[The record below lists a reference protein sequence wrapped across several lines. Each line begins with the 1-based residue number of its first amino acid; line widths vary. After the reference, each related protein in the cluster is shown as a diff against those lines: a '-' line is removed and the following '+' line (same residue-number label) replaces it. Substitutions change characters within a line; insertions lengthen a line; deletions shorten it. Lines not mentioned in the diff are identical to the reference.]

1 MPRANVAAASL
12 WPGCVRLRPE
22 RALAFLDPMVIVAL
36 VLGIVVGALG
46 LYLAL
51 RPALVE
57 RRRRTDQVIE
67 LERVLAAARAEL
79 AVERSGFDD
88 RLAASIKTLSAEAL
102 DANSARFLELAD
114 ARLSGQVRPLKD
126 SLERMDRQ
134 LQGVERVRQEAY
146 GALNEGVRQLRTD
159 QERLRAETGNLVTA
173 LRAPHVRGRWGEIQ
187 LRRVIEM
194 AGMVEHCDFEEQQ
207 TTVDEDG
214 RVLRPD
220 VVVRLPGGKSVV
232 IDSKVPLVAYLEAF
246 REDAT
251 DDDRRARLA
260 DHARHVREHVHKL
273 GQKAYWRQLPATPEF
288 VVMFLP
294 DETFLR
300 AAVEQDSSLVELA
313 VSNNVIPA
321 SPTNL
326 IGLLRAV
333 HYGWQQ
339 ETIAESAREV
349 SELGREL
356 YKRLA
361 TMGAHVTRLGKSL
374 DGAVKAYNET
384 VGSLERQVLVQAR
397 RFERHGITGVEPPEL
412 QPIERQARAV
422 VAAELID
429 DAVVD
434 PEQPALEV
442 LASGADAA

>member
-1 MPRANVAAASL
+1 MVLASL
-12 WPGCVRLRPE
+12 VVG
-22 RALAFLDPMVIVAL
+22 L
-36 VLGIVVGALG
+36 VLGALG
-46 LYLAL
+46 AYVVV
-51 RPALVE
+51 RPALAE
-57 RRRRTDQVIE
+57 RRRRTEEVIE
-67 LERVLAAARAEL
+67 LERLLAAAQAEL
-79 AVERSGFDD
+79 AVER
-88 RLAASIKTLSAEAL
+88 ASADERMASAIRTLSAEAL

-114 ARLSGQVRPLKD
+114 ARLSGHVTPLKE
-126 SLERMDRQ
+126 SLERMDEQ
-134 LQGVERVRQEAY
+134 LRGVERTRQEAY
-146 GALNEGVRQLRTD
+146 GSLSESVRQLRSD
-159 QERLRAETGNLVTA
+159 QERLRTETGNLATA

-187 LRRVIEM
+187 LRRVIEL
-194 AGMVEHCDFEEQQ
+194 AGMVEHCDFDEQA
-207 TTVDEDG
+207 TTTADDG
-214 RVLRPD
+214 TTLRPD
-220 VVVRLPGGKSVV
+220 VIVRLPGAKQIVV
-232 IDSKVPLVAYLEAF
+232 DSKVPLVAYLDAM

-251 DDDRRARLA
+251 DDERRARLA
-260 DHARHVREHVHKL
+260 DHARHVREHIHRL

-300 AAVEQDSSLVELA
+300 AAVEQDSSLIELA

-349 SELGREL
+349 SDLGREL

-361 TMGAHVTRLGKSL
+361 TMGAHVSRLGRSL

-397 RFERHGITGVEPPEL
+397 RFERHGITGIEPPEL
-412 QPIERQARAV
+412 QPIERQTRPLA
-422 VAAELID
+422 AAELVEPVQ
-429 DAVVD
+429 A
-434 PEQPALEV
+434 ELERV
-442 LASGADAA
+442 SADADAA

>member
-1 MPRANVAAASL
+1 MLLAAL
-12 WPGCVRLRPE
+12 LIG
-22 RALAFLDPMVIVAL
+22 LAA
-36 VLGIVVGALG
+36 GALG
-46 LYLAL
+46 AYLLL
-51 RPALVE
+51 RPALEE
-57 RRRRTDQVIE
+57 RRRRTAEVID
-67 LERVLAAARAEL
+67 LERSLAEARAEL
-79 AVERSGFDD
+79 AAERNVVDD
-88 RLAASIKTLSAEAL
+88 RLAAAIKTLSSEAL
-102 DANSARFLELAD
+102 DANSARFLELAE
-114 ARLSGQVRPLKD
+114 ARLSGHVRPLKD

-134 LQGVERVRQEAY
+134 LQGVERIRQEAY
-146 GALNEGVRQLRTD
+146 GALQEGVRQLRAD

-187 LRRVIEM
+187 LRRVVEM
-194 AGMVEHCDFEEQQ
+194 AGMVEHCDFVEQP
-207 TTVDEDG
+207 TTTDG
-214 RVLRPD
+214 DGNVLRPD
-220 VVVRLPGGKSVV
+220 VVVHLPGSKQVV
-232 IDSKVPLVAYLEAF
+232 IDSKVPLAAYLDAF
-246 REDAT
+246 RDDA
-251 DDDRRARLA
+251 DDDERRARLA
-260 DHARHVREHVHKL
+260 DHARHVREHIHRL

-300 AAVEQDSSLVELA
+300 AALEHDSSLVELA
-313 VSNNVIPA
+313 VANNVIPA

-361 TMGAHVTRLGKSL
+361 TMGAHVGRLGKSL

-397 RFERHGITGVEPPEL
+397 RFEQHGITGIGPPEL
-412 QPIERQARAV
+412 QPIERHTRALA
-422 VAAELID
+422 AAEL
-429 DAVVD
+429 VE
-434 PEQPALEV
+434 PGEQVADVLPA
-442 LASGADAA
+442 GADAA

>member
-1 MPRANVAAASL
+1 MVFVAL
-12 WPGCVRLRPE
+12 ILG
-22 RALAFLDPMVIVAL
+22 L
-36 VLGIVVGALG
+36 VLGATGV
-46 LYLAL
+46 YLTL
-51 RPALVE
+51 RPALLE
-57 RRRRTDQVIE
+57 RRRRVDEVVMVQRE
-67 LERVLAAARAEL
+67 LAETRAEL
-79 AVERSGFDD
+79 AATSTLDD
-88 RLAASIKTLSAEAL
+88 RLAATIATISTQAL
-102 DANSARFLELAD
+102 DANSARFLQLAD
-114 ARLSGQVRPLKD
+114 ARLSGHVRPLKE
-126 SLERMDRQ
+126 SLERMDQQ

-146 GALNEGVRQLRTD
+146 GTLTEGVRQLRSD

-173 LRAPHVRGRWGEIQ
+173 LRTPHVRGRWGEIQ

-194 AGMVEHCDFEEQQ
+194 AGMIDHCDFTEQRS
-207 TTVDEDG
+207 TTDDEG

-220 VVVRLPGGKSVV
+220 VVVQLPGGKQVV

-246 REDAT
+246 QENAS
-251 DDDRRARLA
+251 DDDRRARLV
-260 DHARHVREHVHKL
+260 DHARHVREHIHRL
-273 GQKAYWRQLPATPEF
+273 GQKGYWRQFPATPEF

-294 DETFLR
+294 DESFLR
-300 AAVEQDSSLVELA
+300 AALEQDPSLTELA

-361 TMGAHVTRLGKSL
+361 TMGAHVSRLGKSL

-397 RFERHGITGVEPPEL
+397 RFERQGITGIEPPEL
-412 QPIERQARAV
+412 QPIERQTRALS
-422 VAAELID
+422 AAEF
-429 DAVVD
+429 VD
-434 PEQPALEV
+434 SDEPALEE

>member
-1 MPRANVAAASL
+1 MLLAAL
-12 WPGCVRLRPE
+12 LIG
-22 RALAFLDPMVIVAL
+22 LAA
-36 VLGIVVGALG
+36 GALG
-46 LYLAL
+46 AYLLL
-51 RPALVE
+51 RPALEE
-57 RRRRTDQVIE
+57 RRRRTAEVID
-67 LERVLAAARAEL
+67 LERSLAEARAEL
-79 AVERSGFDD
+79 AAERNVVDD
-88 RLAASIKTLSAEAL
+88 RLAAAIKTLSSEAL
-102 DANSARFLELAD
+102 DANSARFLELAE
-114 ARLSGQVRPLKD
+114 ARLSGHVRPLKD

-134 LQGVERVRQEAY
+134 LQGVERIRQEAY
-146 GALNEGVRQLRTD
+146 GALQEGVRQLRAD

-187 LRRVIEM
+187 LRRVVEM
-194 AGMVEHCDFEEQQ
+194 AGMVEHCDFVEQP
-207 TTVDEDG
+207 TTTDG
-214 RVLRPD
+214 DGNVLRPD
-220 VVVRLPGGKSVV
+220 VVVHLPGSKQVV
-232 IDSKVPLVAYLEAF
+232 IDSKVPLAAYLDAF
-246 REDAT
+246 RDDA
-251 DDDRRARLA
+251 DDDERRARLA
-260 DHARHVREHVHKL
+260 DHARHVREHIHRL

-300 AAVEQDSSLVELA
+300 AALEHDSSLVELA

-361 TMGAHVTRLGKSL
+361 TMGAHVGRLGKSL

-397 RFERHGITGVEPPEL
+397 RFEQHGITGIGPPEL
-412 QPIERQARAV
+412 QPIERHTRALA
-422 VAAELID
+422 AAEL
-429 DAVVD
+429 VE
-434 PEQPALEV
+434 PGEQVADVLPA
-442 LASGADAA
+442 GADAA

>member
-1 MPRANVAAASL
+1 VSKLHPIARLPFIDLMVMVALITGLCLGAL
-12 WPGCVRLRPE
+12 GVYVGVRPALAERRRRLDEVIDLE
-22 RALAFLDPMVIVAL
+22 RALA
-36 VLGIVVGALG
+36 GA
-46 LYLAL
+46 
-51 RPALVE
+51 E
-57 RRRRTDQVIE
+57 
-67 LERVLAAARAEL
+67 AEL
-79 AVERSGFDD
+79 AAEKAVVDD
-88 RLAASIKTLSAEAL
+88 RLAAAIKTLSAEAL

-114 ARLSGQVRPLKD
+114 ARLSGHVRPLKE
-126 SLERMDRQ
+126 SLDRMDNQ

-146 GALNEGVRQLRTD
+146 GALSEGVRQLRTD
-159 QERLRAETGNLVTA
+159 QERLRAETGNLATA

-194 AGMVEHCDFEEQQ
+194 AGMVEHCDFDEQS
-207 TTVDEDG
+207 TTTDDEG
-214 RVLRPD
+214 KTMRPD
-220 VVVRLPGGKSVV
+220 VIVHLPGGKQVV
-232 IDSKVPLVAYLEAF
+232 VDSKVPLVAYLDAL

-251 DDDRRARLA
+251 DEQRRTRLA
-260 DHARHVREHVHKL
+260 DHARHVREHIHKL

-288 VVMFLP
+288 VIMFLP

-300 AAVEQDSSLVELA
+300 AALEQDASLTEIA
-313 VSNNVIPA
+313 ISNNVIPA

-384 VGSLERQVLVQAR
+384 VGSMERQVLVQAR
-397 RFERHGITGVEPPEL
+397 RFEQHGITGIEPPEL
-412 QPIERQARAV
+412 QPIERQTRALT
-422 VAAELID
+422 AAEL
-429 DAVVD
+429 VD
-434 PEQPALEV
+434 PADVTLEAV
-442 LASGADAA
+442 AASADAA

>member
-1 MPRANVAAASL
+1 MA
-12 WPGCVRLRPE
+12 
-22 RALAFLDPMVIVAL
+22 IVAL
-36 VLGIVVGALG
+36 VIGIGLGALAA
-46 LYLAL
+46 YLAL
-51 RPALVE
+51 RPSLVE
-57 RRRRTDQVIE
+57 RRRRVEEVIE
-67 LERVLAAARAEL
+67 LQRALAATRAEL
-79 AVERSGFDD
+79 AVERTAVDD
-88 RLAASIKTLSAEAL
+88 RLAAAIKALSAEAL

-114 ARLSGQVRPLKD
+114 ARLSGHVRPLKD
-126 SLERMDRQ
+126 SLDRMDRQ

-146 GALNEGVRQLRTD
+146 GTLTESVRQLRTD

-194 AGMVEHCDFEEQQ
+194 AGMVEHCDFAEQQ
-207 TTVDEDG
+207 STTDEDG

-220 VVVRLPGGKSVV
+220 VVVQLPGGKHIV
-232 IDSKVPLVAYLEAF
+232 IDSKVPLAAYLDAF
-246 REDAT
+246 REGAT
-251 DDDRRARLA
+251 EDDRMARLL
-260 DHARHVREHVHKL
+260 DHARHVREHIHRL
-273 GQKAYWRQLPATPEF
+273 GQKAYWRQLPTTPEF

-300 AAVEQDSSLVELA
+300 AALEQDSSLIEVA

-349 SELGREL
+349 SALGREL

-361 TMGAHVTRLGKSL
+361 TMGAHFARLGKSL
-374 DGAVKAYNET
+374 DGSVKAYNET
-384 VGSLERQVLVQAR
+384 VGSLERQVLPQAR
-397 RFERHGITGVEPPEL
+397 RFEQKGITGIKPPEL
-412 QPIERQARAV
+412 QPIERQARALT
-422 VAAELID
+422 AAEL
-429 DAVVD
+429 VD
-434 PEQPALEV
+434 PDSKTALEM
-442 LASGADAA
+442 LAHGADAA

>member
-1 MPRANVAAASL
+1 MRCAR
-12 WPGCVRLRPE
+12 VRPP
-22 RALAFLDPMVIVAL
+22 RALAFVDPVLTLAL
-36 VLGIVVGALG
+36 VAAFAAGALAV
-46 LYLAL
+46 YLVL

-57 RRRRTDQVIE
+57 RRRRVSEVIE
-67 LERVLAAARAEL
+67 LNSELARIRAELTAERTVLDERLAAA
-79 AVERSGFDD
+79 V
-88 RLAASIKTLSAEAL
+88 KTLSTEAL

-114 ARLSGQVRPLKD
+114 SRLSGYVRPLKD

-134 LQGVERVRQEAY
+134 LQSVERIRHEAY
-146 GALNEGVRQLRTD
+146 GKVTEGLTLLRGD
-159 QERLRAETGNLVTA
+159 QDRLRVETGNLVTA

-187 LRRVIEM
+187 LKRVIEM
-194 AGMVEHCDFEEQQ
+194 AGMIEHCDFDEQRS
-207 TTVDEDG
+207 TTDEDG
-214 RVLRPD
+214 NVLRPD
-220 VVVRLPGGKSVV
+220 VIVRLPGEKQVV
-232 IDSKVPLVAYLEAF
+232 IDSKVPLVAYLDAV
-246 REDAT
+246 REDAS
-251 DDDRRARLA
+251 DDERRARLL
-260 DHARHVREHVHKL
+260 DHARHVREHIQRL

-300 AAVEQDSSLVELA
+300 AALEQDASLIELA

-361 TMGAHVTRLGKSL
+361 TMGAHMGRLGKSL
-374 DGAVKAYNET
+374 DGAVKSYNET

-397 RFERHGITGVEPPEL
+397 RFERHGITGIEQPEL
-412 QPIERQARAV
+412 QPIQRQTRPLA
-422 VAAELID
+422 AAEL
-429 DAVVD
+429 VD
-434 PEQPALEV
+434 PAEVPLEALS
-442 LASGADAA
+442 AGADAA